1 MTSNTPD
8 QSSGN
13 KKFWAHFICYVCG
26 IWLVIA
32 LFCVFRNYD
41 IDLDLPLYAFSPHNP
56 GGRWIGD
63 KLVLGS
69 LEAIK
74 QARLWAI
81 CTGLILLFL
90 VVGALRTQSLAAAIV
105 MILFLGL
112 LSVIGLCRALTWAE
126 ELD

>member
-13 KKFWAHFICYVCG
+13 RKFWARFICYTCG
-26 IWLVIA
+26 IWLVVA
-32 LFCVFRNYD
+32 LFRVCRNYGNILD
-41 IDLDLPLYAFSPHNP
+41 IPLYAFSPHNP

-69 LEAIK
+69 LEAMK

-81 CTGLILLFL
+81 CTGLILLIL
-90 VVGALRTQSLAAAIV
+90 VVGALRTRSLAAAIA
-105 MILFLGL
+105 MFLFLGL
-112 LSVIGLCRALTWAE
+112 LTVIGLYRAVFWIN